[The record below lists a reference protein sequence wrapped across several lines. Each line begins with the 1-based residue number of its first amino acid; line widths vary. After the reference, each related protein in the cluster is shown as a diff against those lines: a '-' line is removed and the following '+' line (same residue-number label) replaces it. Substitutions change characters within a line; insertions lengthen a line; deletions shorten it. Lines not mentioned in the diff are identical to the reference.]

1 MTMEIQ
7 SAKIYIGGGSIGP
20 EALSAS
26 SSGCSAEDTLTLRRC
41 GLPSPNNDLFFLSI
55 VGADDRRSI
64 FLRGHNLIEW
74 WLSILSMITFR
85 PLLRW
90 LALSTRESGF
100 SKKIR
105 EGSTQPTLSAQCSYL
120 GPTWPR

>member
-64 FLRGHNLIEW
+64 FLRGHNLIELARQCLN
-74 WLSILSMITFR
+74 LSHE
-85 PLLRW
+85 
-90 LALSTRESGF
+90 AAVGCDES
-100 SKKIR
+100 
-105 EGSTQPTLSAQCSYL
+105 EG
-120 GPTWPR
+120 WE